1 MLRFQ
6 SRSVWPGCRL
16 DGCRVSQHTSIRTK
30 GCRLSKHYTWLK
42 NGWTYVTFSVYYYW
56 YHQLHKYTQY
66 IAGHKSFPRLKKAK
80 PCCWESHPPA
90 TAWPMVV
97 ETPRVGIWRHAA
109 NSASAAGYFPQAEKV
124 GDLHQEF
131 QESRVGYL
139 CIKQFD
145 CKPLKEDGI
154 LDSQIEIFSSAASL
168 GFFSPIFSRWNWQ
181 LQTPMSHVDIQV
193 DHIPQ
198 LDIQVNQVTKP
209 KDRKWDIPIS
219 KLSSKTHLSESH
231 QKNNQALTVGL
242 ATRVFPNFPTLQTL

>member
-30 GCRLSKHYTWLK
+30 GCRSIQTLHVTR
-42 NGWTYVTFSVYYYW
+42 NGWTHFTFSVYYSIN
-56 YHQLHKYTQY
+56 YTNVHSTSQD
-66 IAGHKSFPRLKKAK
+66 IRSPRLKKAK
-80 PCCWESHPPA
+80 PCCWEPHPPA

-154 LDSQIEIFSSAASL
+154 LDSQIEIFSSEASL
-168 GFFSPIFSRWNWQ
+168 GFFFSDF
-181 LQTPMSHVDIQV
+181 LPV
-193 DHIPQ
+193 
-198 LDIQVNQVTKP
+198 
-209 KDRKWDIPIS
+209 
-219 KLSSKTHLSESH
+219 E
-231 QKNNQALTVGL
+231 L
-242 ATRVFPNFPTLQTL
+242 ATPNTNVSSGHPGMTISLNWTSK